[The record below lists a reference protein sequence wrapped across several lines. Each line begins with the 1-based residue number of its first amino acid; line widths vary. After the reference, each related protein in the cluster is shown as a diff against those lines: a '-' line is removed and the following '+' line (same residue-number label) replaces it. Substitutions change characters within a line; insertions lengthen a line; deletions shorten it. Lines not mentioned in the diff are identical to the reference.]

1 MTEQLHFSALWPHW
15 PELLAG
21 LWITVQLT
29 AMATVGGLALGI
41 LGAAIRSGRP
51 SWLSRIWGAY
61 VELIRNTPFV
71 VQLFFIV
78 FGLPNMGLK
87 MTAGEAALLA
97 MVVNLGAYSTE
108 IVRAGIQVTP
118 KGQWEAGRVLGLTRT
133 QTFIRIVLPPALQ
146 RFYPALVSQCIIVML
161 GSSVVSQVSYE
172 ELTFAANLSQLRG
185 LPGDGWD
192 LLNSVDRHAS
202 AAAGGGAE
210 MAGSAGM
217 MNTFTDWDIIRNLLL
232 AGRWTVL
239 LSLVAFSGGALVTL
253 PLLLLRLTGGRQV
266 KRLIRGY
273 IELFQGTPLLM
284 QLFLAFFGVAMFGID
299 VSPWTAASLALTLYT
314 SAFLLDI
321 WFGSIRALPKG
332 QWEASRCLGLS
343 FGQTLWRVVAPQAL
357 RIAIAPTVGFAVQ
370 VIKGTALASIIGFVD
385 LTKAGTMLTNVTY
398 QPFKVFALVALGYFI
413 LCYPLS
419 RYSRY
424 LENKF
429 NASHHH

>member
-1 MTEQLHFSALWPHW
+1 MTEQLHFSELWPHW

-21 LWITVQLT
+21 LWVTVQLT
-29 AMATVGGLALGI
+29 VLATIGGLAIGI

-51 SWLSRIWGAY
+51 GMLSRVWGGY
-61 VELIRNTPFV
+61 VEIIRNTPFV

-78 FGLPNMGLK
+78 FGLPNLGLK

-97 MVVNLGAYSTE
+97 MMVNLGAYSTE

-118 KGQWEAGRVLGLTRT
+118 KGQWEAGRVLGLSRT
-133 QTFIRIVLPPALQ
+133 QTFVRVVLPPALQ
-146 RFYPALVSQCIIVML
+146 RIYPALVSQCIIVML

-172 ELTFAANLSQLRG
+172 ELTFAANLIQSRTFLSFEVY
-185 LPGDGWD
+185 L
-192 LLNSVDRHAS
+192 VT
-202 AAAGGGAE
+202 
-210 MAGSAGM
+210 
-217 MNTFTDWDIIRNLLL
+217 TFTDWDIIRNLLL

-239 LSLVAFSGGALVTL
+239 LSLVAFTGGALVTL

-284 QLFLAFFGVAMFGID
+284 QLFLAFFGVALFGVD
-299 VSPWTAASLALTLYT
+299 VSAWTAASVALTLYT
-314 SAFLLDI
+314 SSFLLDI

-343 FGQTLWRVVAPQAL
+343 FGQTLYRVVAPQAL

-370 VIKGTALASIIGFVD
+370 VIKGTALASIIGFVE